1 MSNANLIQINMYDL
15 LICLTNAGALI
26 RREIT
31 RPHRQVAFLAFRL
44 GEHLGLPEKE
54 RKNLMLAGL
63 LHDIGAFSLD
73 ERLELIENEPP
84 TVHDHAFRGA
94 RLLESF
100 SPLAN
105 AAEIIRYHH
114 LPWENGK
121 GGFFGGQEVSDLCH
135 ILHLADRVAVSIN
148 RNRNVIGQIGEIQ
161 EQIRMQAGCVFKPEF
176 VNAFMELSTREYIWL
191 DMDYKSLMYLLP
203 DIVKFDSVELELDD
217 ITSLTRIFANII
229 DFRNPF
235 TFNHSA
241 GVAVTASALAGFAG
255 FSEAECIMMLV
266 AGYLL
271 DLGKLAVS
279 NNILNKPGFLNEDE
293 MNVIRSH
300 TFFTFRLLQAIR
312 GFETINKWASFHHER
327 MDGKGYPFHLDG
339 SSIPLGSR
347 IMAVADVFTAITE
360 DRPYRAGMDQESTIR
375 VLQNMAEDEA
385 ICPYV
390 LSILLNNLE
399 TVNALREKAQ
409 ENSKQAYNYIMSAT

>member
-1 MSNANLIQINMYDL
+1 
-15 LICLTNAGALI
+15 
-26 RREIT
+26 
-31 RPHRQVAFLAFRL
+31 
-44 GEHLGLPEKE
+44 
-54 RKNLMLAGL
+54 
-63 LHDIGAFSLD
+63 
-73 ERLELIENEPP
+73 
-84 TVHDHAFRGA
+84 
-94 RLLESF
+94 
-100 SPLAN
+100 
-105 AAEIIRYHH
+105 
-114 LPWENGK
+114 
-121 GGFFGGQEVSDLCH
+121 
-135 ILHLADRVAVSIN
+135 
-148 RNRNVIGQIGEIQ
+148 
-161 EQIRMQAGCVFKPEF
+161 
-176 VNAFMELSTREYIWL
+176 MELSTREYIWL

-255 FSEAECIMMLV
+255 FSEAECKMMLV
-266 AGYLL
+266 AGYLH

-327 MDGKGYPFHLDG
+327 MDGNGYPFHLEA
-339 SSIPLGSR
+339 SNLPLGSR
-347 IMAVADVFTAITE
+347 IMAVADIFTAITE

-409 ENSKQAYNYIMSAT
+409 KNSKQAYNYIMSAT